1 MEAAL
6 SVCSCCC
13 VVPSV
18 SPFMATTVSGAK
30 RGSQTV
36 MFKYKGTKQ
45 HIDLCKNHSDATTV
59 PRQMQSLPG
68 QPVPA
73 SYLSPHKVPC
83 CNNHLP
89 VPPVFSEASY
99 IASYP
104 QGTAIKEEP
113 SSDTQIKPTTPFL
126 KVQPNFPASFLRVFP
141 ALTAG
146 LCKAGAPA
154 VGMVTRAHPAPSLL
168 PLSHYTCLI
177 LSWQFFR

>member
-13 VVPSV
+13 VLPWV
-18 SPFMATTVSGAK
+18 SPFMTIRVSGAK

-45 HIDLCKNHSDATTV
+45 HTDLCKNHSDATTV

-113 SSDTQIKPTTPFL
+113 SSDAQIKPSAPL
-126 KVQPNFPASFLRVFP
+126 SESPAQLSCLISESISSSNCWAVQGWWWPKF
-141 ALTAG
+141 T
-146 LCKAGAPA
+146 
-154 VGMVTRAHPAPSLL
+154 LL
-168 PLSHYTCLI
+168 PLSLPSLTVLA
-177 LSWQFFR
+177 LS